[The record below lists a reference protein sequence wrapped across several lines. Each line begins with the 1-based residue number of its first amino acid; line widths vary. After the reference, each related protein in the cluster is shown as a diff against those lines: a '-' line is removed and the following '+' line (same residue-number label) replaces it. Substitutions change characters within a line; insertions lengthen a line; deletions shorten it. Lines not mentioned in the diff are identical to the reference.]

1 MVNWSVVRPL
11 TQCFAPKES
20 ADKVM
25 FKTIK
30 KARLS
35 DEIVRQIKESIF
47 AGKLQAGDRLPA
59 ERELAEQF
67 ETSRASV
74 REALRTLEQEGMI
87 HVRKGVTGGVFI
99 ADLDHRPVTNSFQ
112 TLLYLKKISI
122 KDIAEVR
129 LIFEPEAARLAAERV
144 TEEDI
149 RELEEVI
156 QLMSEAVEE
165 EELPN
170 SFDLKFHQI
179 IARAAGNPI
188 LAMLAESMLGV
199 ASKAITE
206 LHPSVDTLRHVLAS
220 HRKVFEAIRKRNSK
234 LAYRTMRQHIVD
246 VQSRLAKQADRQ
258 ERAVK
263 ARRTNG
269 HRRDGNA

>member
-1 MVNWSVVRPL
+1 
-11 TQCFAPKES
+11 
-20 ADKVM
+20 M

-35 DEIVRQIKESIF
+35 DEIVRQIKETLF

-87 HVRKGVTGGVFI
+87 QVRKGVGGGAFI

-112 TLLYLKKISI
+112 TLLSLKKISI
-122 KDIAEVR
+122 HNIAEAR

-144 TEEDI
+144 TEEEL

-156 QLMSEAVEE
+156 QQMGVAVEKRE
-165 EELPN
+165 QPD
-170 SFDLKFHQI
+170 SFDLKFHLI
-179 IARAAGNPI
+179 IARAARNPI
-188 LAMLAESMLGV
+188 LSMLAESMLGV

-206 LHPSVDTLRHVLAS
+206 LHPSVNTLRHVLAS
-220 HRKVFEAIRKRNSK
+220 HRKVFEAIRKRNGK

-246 VQSRLAKQADRQ
+246 VQARLAKQADRQ
-258 ERAVK
+258 ERAVR
-263 ARRTNG
+263 ARRKNG
-269 HRRDGNA
+269 Q

>member
-1 MVNWSVVRPL
+1 
-11 TQCFAPKES
+11 
-20 ADKVM
+20 M

-35 DEIVRQIKESIF
+35 DEIVRQIKESLF

-87 HVRKGVTGGVFI
+87 QVRKGVGGGAFI
-99 ADLDHRPVTNSFQ
+99 ADLDHRPVTKSFQ
-112 TLLYLKKISI
+112 TLLSLKKISI
-122 KDIAEVR
+122 QNIAEAR

-144 TEEDI
+144 TEEDL

-156 QLMSEAVEE
+156 QQMSLAVEKR
-165 EELPN
+165 ELPD

-179 IARAAGNPI
+179 IARAARNPI
-188 LAMLAESMLGV
+188 LSMLAESMLGV

-220 HRKVFEAIRKRNSK
+220 HRKVFEAIRKRNGK

-246 VQSRLAKQADRQ
+246 VQARLAKQADRQ
-258 ERAVK
+258 ARAVK
-263 ARRTNG
+263 ARRRNG
-269 HRRDGNA
+269 K

>member
-1 MVNWSVVRPL
+1 M
-11 TQCFAPKES
+11 
-20 ADKVM
+20 M

-35 DEIVRQIKESIF
+35 DEIVRQVKETLF
-47 AGKLQAGDRLPA
+47 AGKLRPGDRLPA

-87 HVRKGVTGGVFI
+87 QVRKGVGGGAFI
-99 ADLDHRPVTNSFQ
+99 AELDHRPVTNSLQ
-112 TLLYLKKISI
+112 TLWRLKKISI
-122 KDIAEVR
+122 KDIAEAR

-144 TEEDI
+144 TEEDL

-156 QLMSEAVEE
+156 RQMSVAVDGREM
-165 EELPN
+165 PD

-199 ASKAITE
+199 ASKTITE
-206 LHPSVDTLRHVLAS
+206 LHPSMDTLRHVLAS
-220 HRKVFEAIRKRNSK
+220 HRKVFEAIRKRNGK
-234 LAYRTMRQHIVD
+234 LAYRAMRQHIVD

-258 ERAVK
+258 ERDDQAPRK
-263 ARRTNG
+263 ND
-269 HRRDGNA
+269 HRRGANA